1 LRTERPFL
9 NYIHQFRG
17 FAILLIVGVHT
28 LISLPWKG
36 SVYTKNLIFSITNN
50 GTILFVF
57 IAGFLFYYLSH
68 NKFSYQDYLKKK
80 IKYVILPYLIISIPA
95 LADKLFVDNGDH
107 WWMKGGF
114 MDRSIPEKL
123 LYMLATGKHSGVLWF
138 IPMIAVFYLFS
149 ILFIKW
155 SKTKSFNYLVPLLL
169 VLGLWTNQ
177 FGYYSNIALSFLHF
191 LPVYLFGM
199 WFAKLREPIFQKGR
213 LLLFAS
219 LLIYAVFSLLE
230 VLDVISISKL
240 IDLRD
245 HAILILKFNPGKLK
259 AIVFCVFL
267 MIFFQKYEKKESRI
281 LKLTGD
287 YSFGIFF
294 LHLYCINFFQLL
306 FNKHLIPINGL
317 NIFTYLVYF
326 IIVTALC
333 LLAVHIIKL
342 IFKSKS
348 RLIIGS

>member
-1 LRTERPFL
+1 LKTERPFL
-9 NYIHQFRG
+9 NYIHLFRG

-36 SVYTKNLIFSITNN
+36 NAYTKNFIFSITNN

-57 IAGFLFYYLSH
+57 IAGFLFYYLS
-68 NKFSYQDYLKKK
+68 NSKFSYADYLVKKL
-80 IKYVILPYLIISIPA
+80 KYVILPYIIISIPA
-95 LADKLFVDNGDH
+95 LADKLFIDNGDH
-107 WWMKGGF
+107 WWMKEGF

-123 LYMLATGKHSGVLWF
+123 IYMLATGKHSGVLWF
-138 IPMIAVFYLFS
+138 IPMITVFYLFS

-155 SKTKSFNYLVPLLL
+155 SKTKSFDYLVPLLL
-169 VLGLWTNQ
+169 ALGLWTNQ
-177 FGYYSNIALSFLHF
+177 FGYYSNIVLSFLHF

-199 WFAKLREPIFQKGR
+199 WFAKLKEPIFQKGSY
-213 LLLFAS
+213 LLITS
-219 LLIYAVFSLLE
+219 LLIYIIFSVLE
-230 VLDVISISKL
+230 VLEVIRISEL
-240 IDLRD
+240 IELRD
-245 HAILILKFNPGKLK
+245 NAHLILQFNPGKLK

-267 MIFFQKYEKKESRI
+267 MIFFKKYEKSNSRI

-306 FNKHLIPINGL
+306 HNKHIIPINGL
-317 NIFTYLVYF
+317 NILSYLIYF
-326 IIVTALC
+326 LTVSVLC
-333 LLAVHIIKL
+333 LIAVHLIKL